1 MANEKNITMNEK
13 LGLRFRSTQDII
25 DVAENGLL
33 PDKIMI
39 TVHPQRWSA
48 CPVKLISLFHGDSF
62 LPWAKELVW
71 QNFKNQV
78 KKYVILRGQMS
89 EGRGQKSKK

>member
-1 MANEKNITMNEK
+1 MIVDYPAPPPLGLLNDLGTNNDDRRETSEKTMNEK
-13 LGLRFRSTQDII
+13 LGFRFRSTQDII
-25 DVAENGLL
+25 DAAYAGRL

-62 LPWAKELVW
+62 LAWGKELV
-71 QNFKNQV
+71 
-78 KKYVILRGQMS
+78 
-89 EGRGQKSKK
+89 